1 MHIKRWLLPAS
12 IAGFF
17 LLVYL
22 LSSILGSFFAAILLA
37 YLGSPWVLRL
47 ESYHIPRTLS
57 VLVILFLIGAVLFS
71 LPLIIIPM
79 VEMQVVLLINQLPK
93 INHYLQSH
101 IFPLLSHYLHLDV
114 KTFNLNLPDLTQ
126 KFSMLLTQNPDLLK
140 ISWNTVFSSGIKI
153 IEWGIQ
159 LVLVPVV
166 AFYFLRDWNTILAKG
181 RNLLPRRLEPTLYKL
196 ITTCDEVLAAF
207 LRGQLFVMLCL
218 GIFYALGL
226 SVVGLKTA
234 VLIGMLVGIISIV
247 PYLGSIAG
255 IIIAVLSAIA
265 QFQDISHIIYVLI
278 VFVLGHALEGWVLTP
293 LLVGDRIGLHPVA
306 VIFAVLAGGQLFG
319 FAGVLLALPAAA
331 IIMVIIRYFYQ
342 DYISSHFYQQESQYS
357 SAPAADEL
365 DSLEK

>member
-1 MHIKRWLLPAS
+1 MQIKRWLLPAS
-12 IAGFF
+12 IAVFF

-22 LSSILGSFFAAILLA
+22 LSPILGSFFAAILLA
-37 YLGSPWVLRL
+37 YLGSPWVSRL
-47 ESYHIPRTLS
+47 EKYRIPRTLS
-57 VLVILFLIGAVLFS
+57 VLVILFIIGAVLFS

-79 VEMQVVLLINQLPK
+79 VETQVILLINQLPK
-93 INHYLQSH
+93 INNYLQNQ
-101 IFPLLSHYLHLDV
+101 IFPLLNHYLHI
-114 KTFNLNLPDLTQ
+114 NLQPINLTDLTQ
-126 KFSMLLTQNPDLLK
+126 KFSTIITQNPDLLK
-140 ISWNTVFSSGIKI
+140 ISWNTIFSSGIKI
-153 IEWGIQ
+153 IEWGVQI
-159 LVLVPVV
+159 VLVPVV
-166 AFYFLRDWNTILAKG
+166 AFYFLRDWNSILAKG

-196 ITTCDEVLAAF
+196 IINCDEVLASF

-226 SVVGLKTA
+226 SLVGLKTA

-265 QFQDISHIIYVLI
+265 QFQDITHIIYVLI
-278 VFVLGHALEGWVLTP
+278 VFVLGHALEGWILTP

-342 DYISSHFYQQESQYS
+342 DYIDSHFYQQESQHI
-357 SAPAADEL
+357 
-365 DSLEK
+365 EK